1 MSLIPIFRA
10 GLGLGLGYLVVPYA
24 YAWQTFVDGQSLLIR
39 RCVVCFL
46 RVLFSCIF
54 DMYYPSLSSPLFLL
68 LL

>member
-54 DMYYPSLSSPLFLL
+54 DMY
-68 LL
+68 